1 MMNQKVN
8 KVKVG
13 NDLKESMREVVDSLG
28 GFGKFIKSGDTVL
41 IKPNYNTADASPAS
55 TAPDFLRIAVELI
68 YEAGAAKVI
77 VGESSTFTIKD
88 HTITT
93 KETLTEGG
101 VYDLEKLSKPPE
113 IMIFDEHEWVN
124 KQISGA
130 KYQKSVS
137 FPKIMTEVDKII
149 LLPCAKTHSIA
160 NFTGALKIVVGFMKP
175 KERIKLHMGKMSEKV
190 VEMNLL
196 YQPDLI
202 IMDARKC
209 FITGGPS
216 KGEVREPGLIFASG
230 SRVDIDIEEVKTIQ
244 KYKGNSLADKNAKEL
259 PQIKYARELGI
270 Q

>member
-1 MMNQKVN
+1 MNQKVN

-28 GFGKFIKSGDTVL
+28 GFGKFIKSGETVL

-55 TAPDFLRIAVELI
+55 TAPDFLQAVVELT
-68 YEAGAAKVI
+68 YEAGATKVI
-77 VGESSTFTIKD
+77 VGESSTFTIKN

-93 KETLTEGG
+93 KKTLTEGG
-101 VYDLEKLSKPPE
+101 VYELKKLSKPPE
-113 IMIFDEHEWVN
+113 IMIFDEHEWVTM
-124 KQISGA
+124 QIPKA
-130 KYQKSVS
+130 RYQKSVS
-137 FPKIMTEVDKII
+137 FPKIMTDVDKII

-175 KERIKLHMGKMSEKV
+175 IERIKLHLGKVSEKV

-196 YQPDLI
+196 YQPDLV

-216 KGEVREPGLIFASG
+216 RGEVREPKLILASE
-230 SRVDIDIEEVKTIQ
+230 SRVAIDIEEVKTIQ
-244 KYKGNSLADKNAKEL
+244 AYEGNSLADKEAEEL
-259 PQIKYARELGI
+259 TQIKYARELGI
-270 Q
+270 K